1 MRTQTIKLFTL
12 LLFGLPNL
20 LSAQYIINYPMQ
32 SNYDVQEISCIEADL
47 NCDNG
52 YIVWEDGR
60 SYEGAILK
68 GKPNGEGKMTWAS
81 DIHYEGSFKNGNR
94 HGYGKLVN
102 KKTIYDGEW
111 RNDMIG
117 DQGAA
122 VFENGDE
129 YLGAFMDGSI
139 HGKGTM
145 RYDNGALYSGD
156 WKDGIPHGEGT
167 LIRSDKS
174 TYTGTS
180 DNGMR
185 QGNGMV
191 TWASGDTLQGEWK
204 SNRLT
209 GKAIYFFNNG
219 DKLISNWRAGRLSN
233 RATYLFKNGKK
244 FSGSLTQL
252 KEETSME
259 IATILAT
266 ETNFQLAWMGVAM
279 EFKANGE
286 YDLANDFLSSAK
298 EYATTSDQHYDL
310 IDKVMVEVEAL
321 QKERGLANLPKKK
334 AE

>member
-1 MRTQTIKLFTL
+1 MRTQTIKLFTF
-12 LLFGLPNL
+12 LLFSLPNL
-20 LSAQYIINYPMQ
+20 LAAQYIINYPVQ
-32 SNYDVQEISCIEADL
+32 GNNDVQEISCVEADL
-47 NCDNG
+47 NCKDG
-52 YIVWEDGR
+52 YIIWEDGR
-60 SYEGAILK
+60 TYEGTILK
-68 GKPNGEGKMTWAS
+68 GKPHGEGKMTWAS

-102 KKTIYDGEW
+102 KKIIYDGEW

-145 RYDNGALYSGD
+145 RYSNGALYSGD

-185 QGNGMV
+185 QGAGKI
-191 TWASGDTLQGEWK
+191 TWSSGDTLQGEWK
-204 SNRLT
+204 ANRLT

-219 DKLISNWRAGRLSN
+219 DKLISNWRSGRLST
-233 RATYLFKNGKK
+233 RATYIFNNGKK
-244 FSGSLTQL
+244 ITGSMAEL
-252 KEETSME
+252 KEEVSME
-259 IATILAT
+259 IANILAT

-286 YDLANDFLSSAK
+286 YNLANDFLAVAK

-310 IDKVMVEVEAL
+310 IDKVQSEVATL
-321 QKERGLANLPKKK
+321 QKEKGLANLPKKK